1 MRRMTAIAGDARRM
15 RERRG
20 FLPNPGMWAVV
31 HQPQTQR
38 KVACYD
44 KTARYRFI
52 VVAGA
57 LVEVSSEFHDKLFII
72 VAKN

>member
-1 MRRMTAIAGDARRM
+1 MRRMTAIDGDALGM
-15 RERRG
+15 CERRG
-20 FLPNPGMWAVV
+20 FLLNPGMWAVV
-31 HQPQTQR
+31 HQPQTRR

-57 LVEVSSEFHDKLFII
+57 LMEVNFMINYS
-72 VAKN
+72 